1 MKRQNPPRQGRRCG
15 LTLMELVVV
24 LLILAAL
31 AGILVPMLPNMLS
44 CAHTATGAT
53 NTGELAKAVQLYQAS
68 YMKYPDNFDSLLNT
82 SGTLLAYLPGGATG
96 TPCGGDLGT
105 FTLGPNTLAALNGAG
120 ITTVWNIDDTGTAS
134 DFSPTFNPYPAT
146 GGSTPLASGG
156 TIAILSPTGAL
167 HLNLVRPDNTGNPPA
182 ASGMPVLAVFGVGRR
197 CSMVGKTINDPPT
210 HDTDDP
216 TQTPN
221 LVYARFGVV
230 FQLTQSTNTDAD
242 ALGSAQFVGTVS
254 MHPNNVV
261 STDGHLQ
268 EYYNLVR

>member
-1 MKRQNPPRQGRRCG
+1 M
-15 LTLMELVVV
+15 
-24 LLILAAL
+24 
-31 AGILVPMLPNMLS
+31 
-44 CAHTATGAT
+44 
-53 NTGELAKAVQLYQAS
+53 
-68 YMKYPDNFDSLLNT
+68 
-82 SGTLLAYLPGGATG
+82 
-96 TPCGGDLGT
+96 GT

-120 ITTVWNIDDTGTAS
+120 ITTVWNIDDTGSTTG
-134 DFSPTFNPYPAT
+134 FSPTFNPYPT
-146 GGSTPLASGG
+146 SGGTVLSSGGASGG
-156 TIAILSPTGAL
+156 TVAILSPTGAL
-167 HLNLVRPDNTGNPPA
+167 HLNLVRPDSSGNLPT

-221 LVYARFGVV
+221 IVYARFGVV

-242 ALGSAQFVGTVS
+242 AVGSAQFVGTVS